1 MSKKISRIRRSKKTR
16 SRIRIQKV
24 DRLMI
29 HKTPKHIYAYLVDKD
44 DRVITS
50 ASSQSK
56 DIRDKVKYT
65 GNCETAVEVGKLFSL
80 KAQELGIKK
89 IAFDRSG
96 FKYHGRVLALAN
108 AAREAGMEF

>member
-1 MSKKISRIRRSKKTR
+1 
-16 SRIRIQKV
+16 
-24 DRLMI
+24 
-29 HKTPKHIYAYLVDKD
+29 
-44 DRVITS
+44 
-50 ASSQSK
+50 
-56 DIRDKVKYT
+56 VKYT
-65 GNCETAVEVGKLFSL
+65 GNCETAAEVGKLFSL